1 MATCTV
7 CGERGT
13 REAACDVCLFVDA
26 RAVRIDDNGGV
37 LCGHCDTYFTTDALV
52 AHRSYIDS
60 LDPAVD
66 DEMPQYSSDAQDES
80 IDSIM
85 TAAPSSRAEPT
96 ALTVGTALGDVSIR
110 MPDAGAGMTTRMFLE
125 PVGGFASLLVEV
137 IGGVPTITATS
148 SEGRRVCLSL
158 PSLHAAH
165 LEGGLTPAELGIGV
179 GRFAGQIWASVVAT
193 GRLQTV
199 STSTETAIYRCETP
213 GCYVVACPGLRFCS
227 SDCAMIR
234 HLDQCLL
241 LGCGRDTSSWD
252 WWWCDKHGD
261 DEGNFTGVETTRDSL
276 VIARAFQV
284 FLGNDGTATEAAEG
298 DVRLPAGMP
307 AEISTHGAPVGIDP
321 VAMEAALRG
330 LPQQCISGGCEL
342 YRAEGHAFCQ
352 GHLSTIKTA
361 ALVAEAAVRLG
372 LSQ

>member
-1 MATCTV
+1 
-7 CGERGT
+7 
-13 REAACDVCLFVDA
+13 
-26 RAVRIDDNGGV
+26 
-37 LCGHCDTYFTTDALV
+37 
-52 AHRSYIDS
+52 
-60 LDPAVD
+60 
-66 DEMPQYSSDAQDES
+66 
-80 IDSIM
+80 
-85 TAAPSSRAEPT
+85 
-96 ALTVGTALGDVSIR
+96 
-110 MPDAGAGMTTRMFLE
+110 
-125 PVGGFASLLVEV
+125 
-137 IGGVPTITATS
+137 
-148 SEGRRVCLSL
+148 
-158 PSLHAAH
+158 
-165 LEGGLTPAELGIGV
+165 
-179 GRFAGQIWASVVAT
+179 
-193 GRLQTV
+193 
-199 STSTETAIYRCETP
+199 
-213 GCYVVACPGLRFCS
+213 
-227 SDCAMIR
+227 MIR

-342 YRAEGHAFCQ
+342 YRAEGHAFCSD
-352 GHLSTIKTA
+352 HFSTIKTA